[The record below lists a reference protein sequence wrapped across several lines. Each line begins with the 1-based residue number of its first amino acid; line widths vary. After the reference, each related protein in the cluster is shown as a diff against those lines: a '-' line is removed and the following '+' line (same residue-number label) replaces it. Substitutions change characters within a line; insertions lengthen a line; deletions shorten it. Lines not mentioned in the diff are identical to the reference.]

1 MLNLVGHQNWEF
13 ELLTLAVGALSRSI
27 SCAIVD
33 HHSELTGNSK
43 KLCLTVDKAQ
53 SERRSWLSR
62 ASVFTPDR

>member
-33 HHSELTGNSK
+33 HHSELTGNS
-43 KLCLTVDKAQ
+43 
-53 SERRSWLSR
+53 
-62 ASVFTPDR
+62 